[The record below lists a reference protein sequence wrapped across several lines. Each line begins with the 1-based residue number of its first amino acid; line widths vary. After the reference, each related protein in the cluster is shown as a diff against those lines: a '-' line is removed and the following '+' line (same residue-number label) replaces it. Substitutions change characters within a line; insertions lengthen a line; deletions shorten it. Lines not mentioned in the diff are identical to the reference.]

1 MSERRKFSRIIF
13 NGHCSLSEEVSG
25 EKVTWSTEI
34 LDISLSGALVLC
46 PNNWHNKEN
55 TAVQLNLHLEGSEIV
70 LELGGVVCHQEEG
83 LLGVKF
89 TTLGLESISHLKRLV
104 QLNLA
109 DESLLHREMS
119 QLINIDDN

>member
-13 NGHCSLSEEVSG
+13 TGHCTLSEEVSG
-25 EKVTWSTEI
+25 KTETWPTEI
-34 LDISLSGALVLC
+34 LDISLSGALVLS
-46 PNNWHNKEN
+46 PESWHNKEN
-55 TAVQLNLHLEGSEIV
+55 TPVQLNLHLEGSDII
-70 LELGGVVCHQEEG
+70 LELGGMVCHQEEG

-89 TTLGLESISHLKRLV
+89 TTLSLESISHLKRLV

-109 DESLLHREMS
+109 DDSLLHREMS